1 MDIDLL
7 RNRNMNS
14 PLGPFDGE
22 VAAMVQLGAET
33 YFVTTN
39 TDYIPAVPSLQLPHK
54 LYLRSD
60 MRYGT
65 DDPTLWPQQFTECYC
80 HFAAIAKKGVRRDLT
95 SMPRTQ
101 ISSSGLIALLNP
113 VEDLITQV
121 KDLDSTSTSS
131 PLFGPLLQTIRI
143 WSEQLR
149 TLPTTY
155 DRMVFMITLFQ
166 RAVLEL
172 DALYHYTAVYKPRME
187 NNLTSPPE
195 EVDIPPGVGAFTAS
209 PVVAQQMWAARLPF
223 WFLRPSYVFDAENI
237 LAVVPIKQPM
247 EIHSQAT
254 GDGVPRVLYSGNSTA
269 EKIAAIHRQH
279 LQTAWY
285 RDPFEIPDNSSS
297 VAPLTS
303 TMKPSTAVASSSRS
317 ETTPSAVAFHSSSSS
332 ASNVIH
338 TTPSAGSSSLSVSQP
353 KAQDRR
359 YKPYP
364 PKSAKKAPKSKSA
377 STGPTQTARD
387 KFILLSIPEMPLP
400 IAAWAE
406 ALAQVDQS
414 VLPFTS
420 DPADRQYVLPEPAL
434 LVNSTPERRRKFL
447 HHWNLLSDGFFY
459 MLSNPGYT
467 QLLSAQE
474 WRDIL
479 EGLLKER
486 GNPNSKTGRRS
497 GKLQDCIQP
506 ALDVSGVSSVEGFPI
521 PLDSLPHFTLAQT
534 REIVWK
540 VAEINFRF
548 ELCSLDKRA
557 SGKDRREEVLN
568 CVAGHVMLQVPLE
581 MSKRGL
587 AAMELDER
595 VHYVL
600 RLTKLMMDWTTRSP
614 RPTIINSST
623 AHLYQSP
630 ADMQALE
637 KAVCR
642 YYTQSFWE
650 YYGRAA
656 VIPLRLD
663 HELTTEDVEM
673 EI

>member
-7 RNRNMNS
+7 RNRNTNS

-39 TDYIPAVPSLQLPHK
+39 TDYVPTVPSLQLPHK

-65 DDPTLWPQQFTECYC
+65 DDPTLWPQQFTERYC
-80 HFAAIAKKGVRRDLT
+80 HFAAIAKEGARRNLT
-95 SMPRTQ
+95 SMWWDPSRADFVVGSAVTRGLGRLRY
-101 ISSSGLIALLNP
+101 SRLIALLNP
-113 VEDLITQV
+113 VEDLFAQV
-121 KDLDSTSTSS
+121 KDLDRTATSS

-155 DRMVFMITLFQ
+155 DRMVFMVTSFQ

-172 DALYHYTAVYKPRME
+172 DALYHYTAIYKPRME

-195 EVDIPPGVGAFTAS
+195 GVDIPPCVGAFTAS
-209 PVVAQQMWAARLPF
+209 PIFAQKLWAARLPF

-237 LAVVPIKQPM
+237 LAVVPLKAPM

-254 GDGVPRVLYSGNSTA
+254 GDGVPRVLYSGNSTS

-297 VAPLTS
+297 VVAPPS
-303 TMKPSTAVASSSRS
+303 TMNPSSAVASSSTS
-317 ETTPSAVAFHSSSSS
+317 ESTTPIVAYHLSSSS
-332 ASNVIH
+332 ASN
-338 TTPSAGSSSLSVSQP
+338 Q
-353 KAQDRR
+353 
-359 YKPYP
+359 
-364 PKSAKKAPKSKSA
+364 APKSKSA

-406 ALAQVDQS
+406 ALAQVDHS

-420 DPADRQYVLPEPAL
+420 DPADRRYVLPEPAL
-434 LVNSTPERRRKFL
+434 LVNSTAERRRKFL

-474 WRDIL
+474 WRDVL

-497 GKLQDCIQP
+497 GKLQDRIQP
-506 ALDVSGVSSVEGFPI
+506 ALEASGVSSVEGFPI

-557 SGKDRREEVLN
+557 DKPCKSARMEFCNFALFHWHPRTLRE
-568 CVAGHVMLQVPLE
+568 AI
-581 MSKRGL
+581 MSS
-587 AAMELDER
+587 E
-595 VHYVL
+595 
-600 RLTKLMMDWTTRSP
+600 
-614 RPTIINSST
+614 
-623 AHLYQSP
+623 
-630 ADMQALE
+630 
-637 KAVCR
+637 
-642 YYTQSFWE
+642 
-650 YYGRAA
+650 
-656 VIPLRLD
+656 
-663 HELTTEDVEM
+663 
-673 EI
+673 